1 MNLFDLGY
9 GLGIG
14 VSAPVWLLVPKWRRK
29 VLEARRHRMAIEP
42 GRQTSHPAV
51 MIHAVS
57 LGEINATVELVRL
70 MEQARPELRFI
81 ISSTTEIGFEQA
93 QKLYGQN
100 PKTTVIRFPL
110 DFSSAVNRLLDAQR
124 PTAVVL
130 MELEVWPNFIKAC
143 AHHEI
148 PVVVFNG
155 RLTHKSYRNYRLAF
169 PLTKPTFRRLSYV
182 CAQDQEYADRFIKL
196 GVASDRVRVT
206 GSMKFDTAQITSQI
220 AGADAL
226 AAEVGLRPQKEKIWV
241 CGSTGPGEEQIVLDA
256 YGDLLRSYPG
266 LRLAIIPR
274 KPERF
279 GEAAELI
286 RSRGYLLVR
295 RSQNRTGA
303 VRTQEPSAAK
313 SDGPPI
319 VLGDTMGELRKF
331 YSLAD
336 LVFVGRTLVDLGQKQ
351 HGSDMIE
358 PAALAQPI
366 IVGPYTTNF
375 AEPMNRFREADAI
388 REINPSKELLP
399 SQALRDAATELLGS
413 PATASQMAK
422 LAQDVVRKNQGAT
435 ARNVETIL
443 TYLVSPVHAARP

>member
-14 VSAPVWLLVPKWRRK
+14 LSSPVWLAVPKWRRK
-29 VLEARRHRMAIEP
+29 VLEARANRMAHDP

-70 MEQARPELRFI
+70 MEQARPDLRFV
-81 ISSTTEIGFEQA
+81 ISSTTQVGFEQA

-100 PKTTVIRFPL
+100 PKATVIRFPL

-130 MELEVWPNFIKAC
+130 MELEVWPNFTKAC

-148 PVVVFNG
+148 PVVVFNA
-155 RLTHKSYRNYRLAF
+155 RLTYKSYRNYRLAF

-196 GVASDRVRVT
+196 GVAPDRVRVT
-206 GSMKFDTAQITSQI
+206 GTMKFDTAQVASQI
-220 AGADAL
+220 PGADQL
-226 AAEVGLRPQKEKIWV
+226 ATEVGLRPQKEKIWV

-256 YGDLLRSYPG
+256 YADLLRSYPG
-266 LRLAIIPR
+266 LRLAIVPR

-279 GEAAELI
+279 DLVAELI
-286 RSRGYLLVR
+286 RSRGYMLVR
-295 RSQNRTGA
+295 RSQNRGSP
-303 VRTQEPSAAK
+303 VRTEEPSAAK
-313 SDGPPI
+313 NDAPPV

-336 LVFVGRTLVDLGQKQ
+336 LV
-351 HGSDMIE
+351 
-358 PAALAQPI
+358 
-366 IVGPYTTNF
+366 
-375 AEPMNRFREADAI
+375 
-388 REINPSKELLP
+388 
-399 SQALRDAATELLGS
+399 
-413 PATASQMAK
+413 
-422 LAQDVVRKNQGAT
+422 
-435 ARNVETIL
+435 
-443 TYLVSPVHAARP
+443 